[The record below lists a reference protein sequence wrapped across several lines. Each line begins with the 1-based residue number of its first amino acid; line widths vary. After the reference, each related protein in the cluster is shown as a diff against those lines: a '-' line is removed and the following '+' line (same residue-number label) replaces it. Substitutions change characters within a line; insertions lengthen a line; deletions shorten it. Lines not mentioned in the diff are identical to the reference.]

1 MTKNEDKDFSIKGV
15 LNMRNFFV
23 CILIFWVFV
32 SMAYSEIIYKWVD
45 KDGVVNFTD
54 DPTNIPS
61 QYRNRVERGEKGDSQ
76 EAETPAHGSVS
87 PEKGEGGRVDLYGMG
102 EDYWRAKVQPWKNQ
116 LKEAKENCERTN
128 RKIDDTIME
137 QGGKMLSPTQYD
149 MKRAEVAQLKDERS
163 KCEAQIREANEML
176 NKIAKEA
183 EGAGADPEWVK

>member
-1 MTKNEDKDFSIKGV
+1 
-15 LNMRNFFV
+15 MRNIFV

-32 SMAYSEIIYKWVD
+32 SMAYSEIIYKWVN

-76 EAETPAHGSVS
+76 EVEAPAHGSVS
-87 PEKGEGGRVDLYGMG
+87 PEKSEGGRMDLYGMG

-116 LKEAKENCERTN
+116 LKEATENCERIN
-128 RKIDDTIME
+128 RKISDKIME
-137 QGGKMLSPTQYD
+137 QGGKLLSPTQFD
-149 MKRAEVAQLKDERS
+149 MKRAEIAQLKDERS

-183 EGAGADPEWVK
+183 EEAKADPEWLK